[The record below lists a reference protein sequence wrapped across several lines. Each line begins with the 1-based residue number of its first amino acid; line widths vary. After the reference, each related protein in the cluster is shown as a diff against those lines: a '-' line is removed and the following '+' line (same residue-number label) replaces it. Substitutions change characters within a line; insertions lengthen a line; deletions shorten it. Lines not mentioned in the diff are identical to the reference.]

1 MCRRDWKVDCLKRK
15 RRRSCESLQRPLMSC
30 SGTADLNY
38 RNPHTNQSHFIW
50 KIQSISAAISKK
62 GKGTIVKQNMAVQCW
77 LTAVK
82 NKMSLSRKT
91 DDCNWLN
98 VQQQPISV
106 TGTSMPQVVESLQK
120 WISFSKLYDELEA
133 KIFFNTDVYNLEAW
147 MKMLQWKA
155 FARDADPKYWA
166 ANKIKH
172 CFQFLSKLLSK
183 LPVPGKCLFL
193 TPSNLW
199 HYTPA
204 RKWCAASHVAGFLGY

>member
-1 MCRRDWKVDCLKRK
+1 MK
-15 RRRSCESLQRPLMSC
+15 
-30 SGTADLNY
+30 
-38 RNPHTNQSHFIW
+38 QSR
-50 KIQSISAAISKK
+50 
-62 GKGTIVKQNMAVQCW
+62 AVQCW

-82 NKMSLSRKT
+82 IQMSLSRKT
-91 DDCNWLN
+91 DDCNWLT

-106 TGTSMPQVVESLQK
+106 TGTNMPQVVESLQK

-147 MKMLQWKA
+147 MKMSQWKV
-155 FARDADPKYWA
+155 FAWDADPKYWA

-172 CFQFLSKLLSK
+172 CFQFLSTLLSK
-183 LPVPGKCLFL
+183 LPAPGKCLFL

-204 RKWCAASHVAGFLGY
+204 RKCCAASHVAGFLAY